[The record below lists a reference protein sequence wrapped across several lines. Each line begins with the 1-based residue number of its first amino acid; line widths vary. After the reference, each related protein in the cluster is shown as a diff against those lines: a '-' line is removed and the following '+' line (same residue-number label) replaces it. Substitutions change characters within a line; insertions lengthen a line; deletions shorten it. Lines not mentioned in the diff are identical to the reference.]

1 MNNYRAG
8 SELYRA
14 FVYIYRTPLT
24 NTIIYKKF
32 IINKLDIKLEYD
44 YSKKNYKTNRW
55 GLREHNILRDIESH
69 QYNKAE
75 CPWIE
80 INHFKLENRVID
92 LIRSEDENSRIVGY
106 EILKLKLEELNLVK
120 K

>member
-14 FVYIYRTPLT
+14 FVYIYRTPIT
-24 NTIIYKKF
+24 NTIIYSRF
-32 IINKLDIKLEYD
+32 AINKLDINLQYD
-44 YSKKNYKTNRW
+44 HNKKTYKTEKW
-55 GLREHNILRDIESH
+55 GLNENTILKNIKSH
-69 QYNKAE
+69 QDNKTE
-75 CPWIE
+75 CHWIE

-92 LIRSEDENSRIVGY
+92 LIRCEDENSRIVGY
-106 EILKLKLEELNLVK
+106 EILRLKIEELNLVK